1 MKKVMKWILGILLG
15 LFLLGIFLPDPPKK
29 EKSTPNKIIAQ
40 VKEPEKPVEVPESE
54 LTSKE
59 RFAKAKKLLGE
70 DDTRWDGWR
79 YLNTIKEDDK
89 EYPEAKKLRS
99 QVEAKKLRS
108 QAEAKK
114 LRRPEEARQETRVKK
129 EQAEEEKRTASARKE
144 YAESLEYDLLN
155 NSRMDTTIT
164 TSGKNNTTIKIKYI
178 LVSRVFVN
186 ELTKKEEFINNLRR
200 LGFNKLVFT
209 DGYHGDWITT
219 IPPW

>member
-89 EYPEAKKLRS
+89 EYPEAKKLR
-99 QVEAKKLRS
+99 
-108 QAEAKK
+108 
-114 LRRPEEARQETRVKK
+114 RPEEARQETRVKK

-178 LVSRVFVN
+178 LVSIVFVN

-200 LGFNKLVFT
+200 LGFKKLVFT